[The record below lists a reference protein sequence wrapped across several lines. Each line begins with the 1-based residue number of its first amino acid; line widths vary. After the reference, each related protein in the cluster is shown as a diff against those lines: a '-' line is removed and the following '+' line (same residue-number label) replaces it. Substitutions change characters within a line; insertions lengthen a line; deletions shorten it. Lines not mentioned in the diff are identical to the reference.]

1 MTWFKSDDKLPD
13 HRKVRRAGT
22 AAMGLWV
29 LAGCWSSDNLTDGF
43 VPRVIAR
50 RWDPRGIYA
59 TKLVKSELWF
69 DATADGE
76 GGYQFVNWSE
86 WNPTKAEVEAE
97 RERARDRM
105 KKARLRRTGGERSE
119 DVRPN
124 ERRSSGEVRVPRPV
138 PSRPVPTRPSSSED
152 SRGGVTDGD
161 AHEPPSPKCSKHI
174 NEPHPP
180 DCGRCKES
188 RLARAEWDE
197 ARGRSTVDRAK
208 ARRLS
213 IADCGDC
220 DDLGWIVG
228 SEPVVR
234 CEHRQRRTS

>member
-69 DATADGE
+69 DATSDGE
-76 GGYQFVNWSE
+76 AGYQFVNWSE

-97 RERARDRM
+97 RERARSRM
-105 KKARLRRTGGERSE
+105 KKARLRRTGGERSD

-124 ERRSSGEVRVPRPV
+124 EQGTSGEVPLPRPD

-152 SRGGVTDGD
+152 LGGGVTEAG
-161 AHEPPSPKCSKHI
+161 ASVPPPPKCPKHI

-180 DCGRCKES
+180 NCGPCGDAR
-188 RLARAEWDE
+188 RARADWDK
-197 ARGRSTVDRAK
+197 AQGRLVLDQAKSKRA
-208 ARRLS
+208 A
-213 IADCGDC
+213 INDCGDC
-220 DDLGWIVG
+220 DEAGWLIG
-228 SEPVVR
+228 SEPVIR
-234 CEHRQRRTS
+234 CEHRQRRLS